1 MNTMPETMPPMLKP
15 DDEAELWDNVDTTH
29 ILENGD
35 EIELEYR
42 PGAENVCIHCGRKMI
57 DRMRDVDIPGE
68 RLTIH
73 IKEYYCPNCQK
84 SSIGSAEARR
94 LSEILVMLRMP
105 GGEEIFESDTNVDNE
120 GYFVRI
126 PVKIAQSL
134 DIREKKKTRVWCV
147 GKKII
152 MEVV

>member
-1 MNTMPETMPPMLKP
+1 MNIMPEIMPPMFKP
-15 DDEAELWDNVDTTH
+15 DDEAEFWDNVGTAH
-29 ILENGD
+29 ILESGD

-42 PGAENVCIHCGRKMI
+42 PDAENICTYCGRKMI
-57 DRMRDVDIPGE
+57 DRIRDVDVPGE
-68 RLTIH
+68 GLTIH
-73 IKEYYCPNCQK
+73 IKEYYCPNCKK
-84 SSIGSAEARR
+84 SSIGSAEAKR

-105 GGEEIFESDTNVDNE
+105 VGEEIFESNTNVDKE

-134 DIREKKKTRVWCV
+134 DIREKKKTRVWCA

-152 MEVV
+152 MEVE

>member
-15 DDEAELWDNVDTTH
+15 DDEAELWDDMDTTH
-29 ILENGD
+29 ILESGD

-42 PGAENVCIHCGRKMI
+42 PDAENICIHCGRKMI
-57 DRMRDVDIPGE
+57 DRMRDVDVPGE

-105 GGEEIFESDTNVDNE
+105 GGEEIFESNTNVDNE

-134 DIREKKKTRVWCV
+134 DIREKKKTRVWCT

-152 MEVV
+152 MEVE